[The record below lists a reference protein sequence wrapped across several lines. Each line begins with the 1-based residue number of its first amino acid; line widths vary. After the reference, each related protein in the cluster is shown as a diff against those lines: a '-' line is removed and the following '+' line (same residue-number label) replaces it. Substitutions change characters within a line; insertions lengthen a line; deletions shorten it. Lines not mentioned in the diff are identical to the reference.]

1 MPDLARR
8 KSDLVTRLALL
19 HARLGRIGGE
29 LGEPHSADWEDQAT
43 EREGDEVLIGMGTAG
58 TSEIRQIDA
67 ALSRIAAGDYGIC
80 ARCGTAI
87 APERLDALPWTPLC
101 RHCAGAVQHPG

>member
-8 KSDLVTRLALL
+8 KSVLVTRLAQLY
-19 HARLGRIGGE
+19 ARLGRIDGE
-29 LGEPHSADWEDQAT
+29 LSEPHSTDWEDQAT
-43 EREGDEVLIGMGTAG
+43 EREGDEVLIGMGAAG
-58 TSEIRQIDA
+58 TSEIGQIEA
-67 ALSRIAAGDYGIC
+67 ALSRIAIGDYGIC

-101 RHCAGAVQHPG
+101 RDCAGATQPST